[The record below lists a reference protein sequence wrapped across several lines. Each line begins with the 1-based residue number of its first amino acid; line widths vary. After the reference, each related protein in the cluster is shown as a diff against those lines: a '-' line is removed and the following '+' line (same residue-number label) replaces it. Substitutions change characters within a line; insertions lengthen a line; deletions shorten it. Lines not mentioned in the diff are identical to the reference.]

1 MMYGPYEFKSEDAF
15 RFANEQMIQ
24 TKKRGDEL
32 QFKSCPYCGRGGKG
46 DQYKFSIN
54 LNTGLYKCMRASCNA
69 HGNMIQLARDFRFDL
84 GREMEYYERR
94 RTFREFKRPEKKI
107 EPKDAAIE
115 YLKSRGISKTTAEQY
130 EITVKSTDNNVL
142 VFPFYDQDG
151 SVMSMIKYRAIK
163 VAPNGNK
170 EWYEKDC
177 KPILFGMN
185 HCDLEASE
193 TLIVTEGQIDSLSVT
208 EAGIKNAVSVP
219 GGKTNFA
226 WVPYCWD
233 FVNQF
238 KEIIVFG
245 DHERDE
251 ITLLTDI
258 TQRFGKNCII
268 KHVREEDYQDCKDA
282 NDILRK
288 YGPEQVRK
296 CIDNAELVPM
306 KLLKDLADVR
316 PPANVPKLATG
327 IHTLDVLLHG
337 GLPFGLYHVI
347 AGKRGNGKS
356 TLASQIFARALDQGY
371 VCMAYS
377 GELNDYNFKF
387 WLNCQLAGPKNIID
401 DPATRN
407 TEYKDYMIPTS
418 IDDKITEWY
427 RGRCFIYD
435 NTIIRGTDEN
445 AKLLDVI
452 DEAIRRYGVKVVLL
466 DNLMTAMHKEA
477 VTGYASEYER
487 QGVFVDRLAE
497 IAQETGAMILLVA
510 HKRKESLGGVDG
522 ADDVSGSAQITNYAG
537 VVISY
542 DRYTDKDIKDLPYLE
557 KCRKLVVSKN
567 RLYGSVNT
575 KGIEVSFDE
584 RSRRI
589 YVGGAPTTDSE
600 FHYQYGWEKAADGFA
615 GVNEDTEIPFE

>member
-1 MMYGPYEFKSEDAF
+1 MRGPYEFKSEDAL
-15 RFANEQMIQ
+15 RFASEQMIQ
-24 TKKRGDEL
+24 TKTRGDEL
-32 QFKSCPYCGRGGKG
+32 QFKTCPYCGKGGKG
-46 DQYKFSIN
+46 DQYKFSVN
-54 LNTGLYKCMRASCNA
+54 LNTGLYKCLRASCGA
-69 HGNMIQLARDFRFDL
+69 HGNMIQLARDFHFDL
-84 GREMEYYERR
+84 GRDMEYYERR

-107 EPKDAAIE
+107 EPKDAAVE
-115 YLKSRGISKTTAEQY
+115 YLKSRGISKATAEQY

-151 SVMSMIKYRAIK
+151 SIMSMIKYRAIK
-163 VAPNGNK
+163 VPPKGNK

-185 HCDLEASE
+185 HCDPGASG
-193 TLIVTEGQIDSLSVT
+193 TLVVTEGQIDSLSVT
-208 EAGIKNAVSVP
+208 ESGIQNAVSVP
-219 GGKTNFA
+219 GGKNSFT

-245 DHERDE
+245 DCERGE
-251 ITLLTDI
+251 ITLLSDI

-268 KHVREEDYQDCKDA
+268 KHVRMEDYQDCKDA

-296 CIDNAELVPM
+296 CVENAELVPM
-306 KLLKDLADVR
+306 RLLKDLADVT
-316 PPANVPKLATG
+316 PPTNVPKLATG
-327 IHTLDVLLHG
+327 IHSLDVLLHG

-371 VCMAYS
+371 TCMAYS

-387 WLNCQLAGPKNIID
+387 WLDCQLAGPRHVME
-401 DPATRN
+401 DPACKF
-407 TEYKDYMIPTS
+407 TEYKDYMIPTY
-418 IDDKITEWY
+418 IQDRITNWY

-435 NTIIRGTDEN
+435 NTVIRGGEEST
-445 AKLLDVI
+445 KLLDVI
-452 DEAIRRYGVKVVLL
+452 DEAVRRYGVKVVLL
-466 DNLMTAMHKEA
+466 DNLMTAMHKESLP
-477 VTGYASEYER
+477 GSSEYER
-487 QGVFVDRLAE
+487 QGIFVDRLAE

-510 HKRKESLGGVDG
+510 HKRKETIGGTDG

-542 DRYTDKDIKDLPYLE
+542 DRYSEKEIKDRGEYLT

-575 KGIEVSFDE
+575 RGIELEFDE

-589 YVGGAPTTDSE
+589 YAGTLNKSYEE
-600 FHYQYGWEKAADGFA
+600 FHYQYGWEKDPAGFA
-615 GVNEDTEIPFE
+615 EINDNTEIPFE